1 MKKYLT
7 SVISLFV
14 MTVFLYSET
23 TTALEQDSVRVYELK
38 EVVATGTKNPTDSRL
53 LPLTVSVVKQEQLEE
68 RHEQNILPTLMQTV
82 PGLFVTQRGVMGY
95 GVSTGGSGA
104 ISVRGIGSSPN
115 TGMLVLIDGLPQY
128 AGLYGHPIADNYQT
142 MMTERVEVIRGPAS
156 LFYGSNAMGGVVNIV
171 TRQPKQDTVLT
182 NVHLQGGSYYSLE
195 TGITN
200 QVRRGKFSSAVGFDY
215 SRTDGH
221 RRNMNFDEYNAFVRL
236 GYDIS
241 LNWRMSAMG
250 NVAYFNSSNPGT
262 VSNPL
267 EDNDMHVLRGT
278 ASMSVENEYKRTSGA
293 IRLYY
298 NGGRHKID
306 EGYQQDAEPQ
316 TKFYLHN
323 DLMAGVSVYQTVA
336 MFRGNRTTFG
346 FDYQHFGGHAW
357 NQSKEI
363 KGKVG
368 QTDIIRKT
376 QVELAGYV
384 DFRQEVVS
392 WFSLEAGIRFDWHSG
407 AGMNYIP
414 QAGLSFVLP
423 KETELKALVSRGFRS
438 PTIRE
443 MYMYKPANEELRAES
458 MWNYELSYKQSLL
471 DGRLRLGANIF
482 YLQAKDMIS
491 TQMVDGKP
499 LNVNTG
505 KLRNAGAEVEIRYNI
520 IKGLTVYGNYSYLY
534 MKNVQL
540 AAPAHKLNIGVL
552 YHHQKFKVGTD
563 FQYVAGLYT
572 ALKTNTQEAQKE
584 NFVLWNA
591 HVDYRIWRGLWA
603 YVKVD
608 NLLGQ
613 RYEINA
619 GFPMPRTTVFGGLSW
634 TF

>member
-14 MTVFLYSET
+14 LTVFLYSET

-278 ASMSVENEYKRTSGA
+278 ASLSVENEYKRTSGA

-458 MWNYELSYKQSLL
+458 LWNYELSWRHRVSTFSY
-471 DGRLRLGANIF
+471 GANLF
-482 YLQAKDMIS
+482 YIKGDNMIQ
-491 TQMVDGKP
+491 TVTIDGNP
-499 LNVNTG
+499 RNVNTG
-505 KLRNAGAEVEIRYNI
+505 EIKNYGAEVEAQYRINRYWSLNTNHAYLHMDNKVVAAPEY
-520 IKGLTVYGNYSYLY
+520 KGFLGVDYRCEQLTVNGGL
-534 MKNVQL
+534 
-540 AAPAHKLNIGVL
+540 
-552 YHHQKFKVGTD
+552 
-563 FQYVAGLYT
+563 QYVNSLYT
-572 ALKTNTQEAQKE
+572 AVGNAEQKE
-584 NFVLWNA
+584 NFFLLNLAVTYALTS
-591 HVDYRIWRGLWA
+591 HVSLWA
-603 YVKVD
+603 RGE
-608 NLLGQ
+608 NLLAQ
-613 RYEINA
+613 HYEMNLSY
-619 GFPMPRTTVFGGLSW
+619 PMPRATFMGGVNIY
-634 TF
+634 F